1 MDLIFA
7 TNNRH
12 KLEEIREVAGKK
24 FSIISLEEAGIHTDI
39 PEDHDTLEENA
50 IQKAEFIFKKT
61 GINCFADDTGLEVY
75 ALNNQPGVYSARYS
89 RQGKKKYPGMEI
101 SEANITRLLSELK
114 NQANRDARF
123 RTVIALIINGK
134 SWFFEGIVE
143 GRILTEPVG
152 NSGFGY
158 DPVFQPEGFSKSY
171 AEMTLAEKNTSSH
184 RAKAVKKLMEFLNG
198 Q

>member
-24 FSIISLEEAGIHTDI
+24 FRIISLEEAGIHTDI